1 MVKQENFT
9 KKLKFDLRFKARK
22 IIRGKGQIILASV
35 MEGMGNGYKDD
46 FFKMAFGKNSK
57 GKIGPTGRYYGS
69 YFLSTK
75 GKIFEEFMVTMKIN
89 S

>member
-1 MVKQENFT
+1 
-9 KKLKFDLRFKARK
+9 
-22 IIRGKGQIILASV
+22 